1 MEIART
7 MRTINRKLT
16 SLNISDNKI
25 TNDDVE
31 ALTEVRDMIL
41 TNQVKRERDSSR
53 DGLITESLVYIILY
67 CGIYILVID
76 GDNTETGVLLE
87 ESVWQGKTM
96 MKRTMY
102 CTCEEPCNASSLR
115 MILSYGDK
123 SFHVLPRM

>member
-1 MEIART
+1 

-41 TNQVKRERDSSR
+41 TNQIKRERERKR

-76 GDNTETGVLLE
+76 GDNTERPVSYSRNQSGKARPAMLLCFE
-87 ESVWQGKTM
+87 
-96 MKRTMY
+96 
-102 CTCEEPCNASSLR
+102 
-115 MILSYGDK
+115 
-123 SFHVLPRM
+123 